1 MKTIQIYDPA
11 MCCSSG
17 VCGTEVDQALVDFA
31 ADAQWAA
38 QQGAALERFNL
49 AKQPMAFAEN
59 KVVKDMLERAGQKC
73 LPITLLDGAL
83 ALAGR
88 YPTRDDLAQW
98 LGIEAESAEASGAK
112 TGCCCGGGKC
122 S

>member
-17 VCGTEVDQALVDFA
+17 VCGMEVDQALVDFA
-31 ADAQWAA
+31 TDAQWAA
-38 QQGAALERFNL
+38 QQGATVERFNL
-49 AKQPMAFAEN
+49 AKQPMAFVEN
-59 KVVKDMLERAGQKC
+59 AVVKGMLERAGERC

-83 ALAGR
+83 ILAGR
-88 YPTRDDLAQW
+88 YPTREDLAKLIDVELQTEKVTA
-98 LGIEAESAEASGAK
+98 GS
-112 TGCCCGGGKC
+112 GCCCGGGKC

>member
-1 MKTIQIYDPA
+1 MKSIQIYDPA

-38 QQGAALERFNL
+38 QQGATVERFNL
-49 AKQPMAFAEN
+49 AKQPMAFVEN
-59 KVVKDMLERAGQKC
+59 AIVKDMLDRAGQKC

-83 ALAGR
+83 VLAGR
-88 YPTRDDLAQW
+88 YPGRDDLAQW
-98 LGIEAESAEASGAK
+98 LGIGLEAAEAAGAK
-112 TGCCCGGGKC
+112 AGCCCGGGKC
-122 S
+122 C